1 MTLTAKIC
9 IGLVICLYADA
20 LTLVSAESKD
30 FESGEEEEVETPYIG
45 MNVSRQLRLTRML
58 DNLIIRI
65 LLALI
70 LGTTVHDIH
79 SHPSMVSGYAR
90 RTWCTCEWQADYH
103 EDTHQQ
109 HLSKISS
116 KSLVVSNIKY
126 MSVTWLSICHCTSEV
141 GWQTDYE
148 DTPLHHKWVRA
159 LLIKATACV
168 GRLAPRLLWDTG
180 MVQACFISCNV
191 SS

>member
-1 MTLTAKIC
+1 MRI
-9 IGLVICLYADA
+9 ADA

-70 LGTTVHDIH
+70 LGTVHSIY
-79 SHPSMVSGYAR
+79 SHPSMVSGYTR
-90 RTWCTCEWQADYH
+90 RTWCTCERQKWADKLIMMRIHTYI
-103 EDTHQQ
+103 HQQ

-126 MSVTWLSICHCTSEV
+126 MSVHTRLIICHCTLEV
-141 GWQTDYE
+141 GWQTHYE
-148 DTPLHHKWVRA
+148 GTPLYHNWVRW
-159 LLIKATACV
+159 LKRHLVLGGWPLDYCEIL
-168 GRLAPRLLWDTG
+168 GWSRLVLYLVMSPNSHQSA
-180 MVQACFISCNV
+180 V
-191 SS
+191 